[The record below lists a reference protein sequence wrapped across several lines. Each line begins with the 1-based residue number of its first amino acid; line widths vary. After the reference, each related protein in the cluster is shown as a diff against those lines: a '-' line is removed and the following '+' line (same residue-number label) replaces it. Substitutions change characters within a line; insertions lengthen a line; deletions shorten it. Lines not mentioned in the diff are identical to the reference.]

1 MLWYLSKVAPHFI
14 DETSVIIAICLVIF
28 SMATYA
34 DNPGKAYTYAYI
46 RVLCTLLLYFPVPYT
61 VK

>member
-1 MLWYLSKVAPHFI
+1 MSNMRTHFI
-14 DETSVIIAICLVIF
+14 DEISVIIAICLVIF

-46 RVLCTLLLYFPVPYT
+46 RVTEVCVPFGCISLLPYIG
-61 VK
+61 